1 MRLGSEIEGK
11 SSDDNRLGD
20 VENGKAF
27 MKIESAYKFF
37 FVISEKCQRPMIP
50 GE

>member
-1 MRLGSEIEGK
+1 MRMGSKIEGT
-11 SSDDNRLGD
+11 SSEDNRLGD

-27 MKIESAYKFF
+27 MKIESAHNFF
-37 FVISEKCQRPMIP
+37 FVTSEKCQRYMIP

>member
-11 SSDDNRLGD
+11 SSEDNRPGD

-27 MKIESAYKFF
+27 MKIESACKFTL
-37 FVISEKCQRPMIP
+37 
-50 GE
+50 